1 MGETAVFYVGQA
13 SKLSRTVSAEDV
25 EAFARLTGDANPVHL
40 DEAYAATTRFHHRIA
55 HGMLA
60 ASYVSALLGT
70 QFPGP
75 GTIYMSQSLKFT
87 RPVFLGDTLEVSVRV
102 LAFRPEKSI
111 LTLETTVAN
120 QRGELVLSGEAVCLV
135 SDVAARAPISSGAA
149 AG

>member
-1 MGETAVFYVGQA
+1 MGETAIFHVGQTSA
-13 SKLSRTVSAEDV
+13 LSRTVSAEDV

-40 DEAYAATTRFHHRIA
+40 DEAYAATTRFHRRIA

-87 RPVFLGDTLEVSVRV
+87 RPVFLGDTLEVAVRV
-102 LAFRPEKSI
+102 LNFRPEKAI

-120 QRGELVLSGEAVCLV
+120 QRGETVLSGEAVCLV
-135 SDVAARAPISSGAA
+135 SDVIARATVPSGAA